1 MRKAKRLIL
10 IAIILTSLSNA
21 SMAAEQF
28 EPPLSLA
35 KAAQI
40 ADAALTQAHLPYGQF
55 LRSIRIQYLP
65 NEKYCYLAYYE
76 PPILTGWVAG
86 AKPPPVPTVVHYLQ
100 INMDGTTTFKTQ
112 TIPPSTGK

>member
-76 PPILTGWVAG
+76 PPILT
-86 AKPPPVPTVVHYLQ
+86 
-100 INMDGTTTFKTQ
+100 DGTTTFKTQ